1 MSLDRIV
8 AEIDEKIPLSSPFSA
23 VKNESWK
30 RLCSLTH
37 TGYQQIGA
45 RFTPE
50 GLGYAYQES
59 EILYALHWAD
69 TFALLVVVAFA
80 NLTEN
85 KLLALLISFPTDPL
99 LNCTSNAS
107 HALPTRGTIGPS
119 PSSFI
124 RPLSIP
130 LAFSFCSC
138 EASSFSK

>member
-1 MSLDRIV
+1 M
-8 AEIDEKIPLSSPFSA
+8 
-23 VKNESWK
+23 KNESWK

-69 TFALLVVVAFA
+69 TLALLVVVAFA

-85 KLLALLISFPTDPL
+85 KPL
-99 LNCTSNAS
+99 ERETLVQIRKIEAY
-107 HALPTRGTIGPS
+107 AADVWPS
-119 PSSFI
+119 PNLES
-124 RPLSIP
+124 
-130 LAFSFCSC
+130 
-138 EASSFSK
+138 